1 MKQKDSANG
10 LTSWECIQRRK
21 GNCKA
26 KMKLNAI
33 NDFVEQVQEHTHAL
47 SDTRCEL
54 TNIRTS
60 IKRKSSSTHD
70 TTQQILGTELAN
82 LT

>member
-26 KMKLNAI
+26 QMKLNAI
-33 NDFVEQVQEHTHAL
+33 DDLVQEHTHAL

-54 TNIRTS
+54 TNIGTS
-60 IKRKSSSTHD
+60 IKRKSSATHG

>member
-1 MKQKDSANG
+1 
-10 LTSWECIQRRK
+10 
-21 GNCKA
+21 
-26 KMKLNAI
+26 MKLNAI
-33 NDFVEQVQEHTHAL
+33 DDFVEQVQEHTHAL
-47 SDTRCEL
+47 SDTKCEL

-60 IKRKSSSTHD
+60 IKRKSSTTHD

>member
-1 MKQKDSANG
+1 MKLKDSANG
-10 LTSWECIQRRK
+10 LTSWECIQRRN

-33 NDFVEQVQEHTHAL
+33 DDLVQEHTHAL

-60 IKRKSSSTHD
+60 IKRKSSTTHD